1 MDYQSSKTRCVYSRL
16 SSKRWNPSCACSSNW
31 SAISDWWDIAAC
43 RCSNKDNCCPFCNRD
58 DWCHSYCQDIKGIA
72 GGYELDLLLMRYL
85 ITKNCA
91 FPFYNSHLPIALKAQ
106 RLPLIA
112 SCSEM
117 GSRTI
122 TAIIISG
129 YSFVTDTLAAS
140 TTASRKFSFVHSIF
154 LTLLVFETSEVLSYT
169 VRGNSSSAL

>member
-1 MDYQSSKTRCVYSRL
+1 LYVSKPIIIQEEITLLWLPFFLVTYNIV
-16 SSKRWNPSCACSSNW
+16 SKAR
-31 SAISDWWDIAAC
+31 
-43 RCSNKDNCCPFCNRD
+43 
-58 DWCHSYCQDIKGIA
+58 
-72 GGYELDLLLMRYL
+72 
-85 ITKNCA
+85 
-91 FPFYNSHLPIALKAQ
+91 

-140 TTASRKFSFVHSIF
+140 TTAAPKFSFVHNVFI
-154 LTLLVFETSEVLSYT
+154 TLLVFETSEKF
-169 VRGNSSSAL
+169 R

>member
-1 MDYQSSKTRCVYSRL
+1 VEIFPRGKAIVQQQKQRDAILNHKKMFFSLSKIVTYQ
-16 SSKRWNPSCACSSNW
+16 
-31 SAISDWWDIAAC
+31 
-43 RCSNKDNCCPFCNRD
+43 
-58 DWCHSYCQDIKGIA
+58 
-72 GGYELDLLLMRYL
+72 
-85 ITKNCA
+85 
-91 FPFYNSHLPIALKAQ
+91 IALKAQ

-140 TTASRKFSFVHSIF
+140 TTASRKFSFVHNIF
-154 LTLLVFETSEVLSYT
+154 
-169 VRGNSSSAL
+169 